1 MEYTLIA
8 NTGIQLFT
16 IPLRISMTEKFRLW
30 FHEWY
35 DTSQGQWL
43 LEPVQAIN
51 FDGTTAYYNKN
62 QLKQKGY
69 LKENMNELTMQYLH
83 DDGLDPLRIDDE
95 MCDGVKGEIFS
106 FAFTDKNCKLGVYE
120 EHWLPLPYFFC
131 RTPKRL
137 QFGSFNWARAKFH
150 FKREEKGYREY
161 DVILAFDTK
170 VMYDEDDYR
179 ETPVFRDRFQT
190 EMDFRL
196 CDDEFMVMDFCTHDK
211 NWSYIN
217 DYLFA
222 TVHPNIERVGML
234 KGKST
239 RKMAYMATYN
249 LLINYLAHHHAM
261 PDVKLYKDHDVE
273 TQNVDMVVDIG
284 NSKTTALL
292 IENSENFN
300 QVRML
305 ALQDYTQTTTTIAEQ
320 TQLNRHCEPFDMRVA
335 FRKAD
340 FGQFGI
346 TDSKQFVYPSLVRL
360 GTEANTLI
368 HRATRQYDGQETLST
383 YSSPKRYLWDTK
395 PSKEEW
401 RYMVLPGEQQENI
414 LQLKGISQYIKS
426 DGRIDPD
433 GNGGTSFHYSRCSLM
448 TFSFLEMI
456 VQAMTQINS
465 YEYRCEK
472 TGLGRQNVPRK
483 IRRIIV
489 TCPTAMSGI
498 ERKNLT
504 QCAKDS
510 VVLYNKFYHIDEKD
524 DPLMNIEVVPNYEHG
539 NDDATDNTW
548 YYDEAT
554 CSQLVYMYGEAGQK
568 YKGYSS
574 EFFELYGKTDE
585 GDSQP
590 SLTLASIDIGA
601 GTSDLM
607 ISKYSYT
614 KEDVTTISPDP
625 LFYDSYYFAGD
636 DMLKAMVKNIMLFD
650 YDGSALWQQRG
661 EGDAREFRQRL
672 KNFFGPDYSG
682 QTLADRIVR
691 KEFNVQYSVPLMHHY
706 LDLLSKDSADCTVKY
721 EDVFADCPPN
731 QDVIDGFRERTGID
745 VTTLEWEFRKTQV
758 EDVISH
764 EFEPL
769 LKKVATIMH
778 AYAADIIL
786 LSGRPASLKVIRSL
800 FLKYY
805 SVSPDRLIVLNNYYV
820 GDWYP
825 FGNNTGYIANPKT
838 IVAMGGVIAY
848 YATELSSLNR
858 FVIDME
864 PLRKH
869 LKSTINY
876 IEPQSL
882 GGGRYL
888 MTPDKHAGE
897 LTVSTLPEIL
907 NIRQIGI
914 DTYPYRP
921 LYRIDFN
928 RQQMTQ
934 SMKRLYE
941 KKYDEMLTDAKAYAL
956 VDNKI
961 DELKKRM
968 PYKVS
973 IERDSSDKE
982 SLSIVGITDKDGNE
996 LTDSCL
1002 EIHIQSL
1009 GIDEKYWLDSG
1020 AFEF

>member
-8 NTGIQLFT
+8 NTGIQMFT
-16 IPLRISMTEKFRLW
+16 FPLRISLTEKFRQW

-35 DTSQGQWL
+35 DTSRGQWL
-43 LEPVQAIN
+43 LEPVHAIHL
-51 FDGTTAYYNKN
+51 DGVTAYYNKN
-62 QLKQKGY
+62 EFKKKGY
-69 LKENMNELTMQYLH
+69 LKENVNELSIQYLH

-95 MCDGVKGEIFS
+95 MCNGVKGEIFS
-106 FAFTDKNCKLGVYE
+106 FAFSDKSSKMSDYE
-120 EHWLPLPYFFC
+120 EVWLPLPYFFC
-131 RTPKRL
+131 RTPKKL
-137 QFGSFNWARAKFH
+137 QFGSFNWARAKFQ
-150 FKREEKGYREY
+150 FQREEKGYREY
-161 DVILAFDTK
+161 TVVLAFDTK
-170 VMYDEDDYR
+170 VHYNKDEYM

-190 EMDFRL
+190 EMNFRL
-196 CDDEFMVMDFCTHDK
+196 CDDEFMLMDYCTHDS

-217 DYLFA
+217 DYLFS
-222 TVHPNIERVGML
+222 TVHPDVERIGLL
-234 KGKST
+234 KGKT
-239 RKMAYMATYN
+239 NRKMAYLATYS
-249 LLINYLAHHHAM
+249 LLINYLAQHRAF
-261 PDVKLYKDHDVE
+261 PDIKLYKDHDVE

-292 IENSENFN
+292 IENSTNFN

-305 ALQDYTQTTTTIAEQ
+305 SMQDYTHLTTTIDGY
-320 TQLNRHCEPFDMRVA
+320 TQLNKHAHPFDMRIA

-340 FGQFGI
+340 FGSFGI
-346 TDSKQFVYPSLVRL
+346 TNSKQFVYPSLVRL
-360 GTEANTLI
+360 GMEANTLI
-368 HRATRQYDGQETLST
+368 HEATRQYDGQETLST
-383 YSSPKRYLWDTK
+383 YSSPKRYLWDSQ

-401 RYMVLPGEQQENI
+401 RFLVLPNEHQDNI
-414 LQLKGISQYIKS
+414 LRLNGISEYIKS
-426 DGRIDPD
+426 DGSIDPN
-433 GNGGTSFHYSRCSLM
+433 GNGGASFHYSRSSLM
-448 TFSFLEMI
+448 TFSFLEML

-465 YEYRCEK
+465 YEYRSEK

-489 TCPTAMSGI
+489 TCPTAMSEV
-498 ERKNLT
+498 ERKRLT
-504 QCAKDS
+504 QSAKDS
-510 VVLYNKFYHIDEKD
+510 VELYNKFYHIDEID
-524 DPLMNIEVVPNYEHG
+524 DPLQNIEVVPQYAQGAN
-539 NDDATDNTW
+539 TDENTW

-568 YKGYSS
+568 YKGYCS
-574 EFFELYGKTDE
+574 EFFELYGKTEE

-607 ISKYSYT
+607 ISKYTYS
-614 KEDVTTISPDP
+614 KGDVTTISPHP
-625 LFYDSYYFAGD
+625 LLYDSFYFAGD
-636 DMLKAMVKNIMLFD
+636 DMLKAMIKNIMLFD
-650 YDGSALWQQRG
+650 HQNSALWQQM
-661 EGDAREFRQRL
+661 GDTSIKEHRQML

-682 QTLADRIVR
+682 QTLSDRILR
-691 KEFNVQYSVPLMHHY
+691 KELNIQYSVPLMHHF
-706 LDLLSKDSADCTVKY
+706 LDLLSRDSADCLVKFD
-721 EDVFADCPPN
+721 DVFAECPPN
-731 QDVIDGFRERTGID
+731 QEIIDGFVKRTGID
-745 VTTLEWEFRKTQV
+745 ITQLEWRFTKAQV
-758 EDVISH
+758 EKVISQ

-786 LSGRPASLKVIRSL
+786 LSGRPASLKVIRNL

-825 FGNNTGYIANPKT
+825 FSNNTGYIANPKT

-848 YATELSSLNR
+848 YATELSSLQR
-858 FVIDME
+858 FVINLD
-864 PLRKH
+864 PLKKH

-876 IEPQSL
+876 IEPQNQC
-882 GGGRYL
+882 GVKYL
-888 MTPDKHAGE
+888 LTPERNSGK
-897 LTVSTLPEIL
+897 LLVSSLPEIL
-907 NIRQIGI
+907 NTRQIGI
-914 DTYPYRP
+914 DTYPCRP

-928 RQQMTQ
+928 RHKMIN
-934 SMKRLYE
+934 SMKLLYE

-968 PYKVS
+968 PFHVN
-973 IERDSSDKE
+973 IERNPDNME
-982 SLSIVGITDKDGNE
+982 ELSITSIADKDNNEITDS
-996 LTDSCL
+996 TL